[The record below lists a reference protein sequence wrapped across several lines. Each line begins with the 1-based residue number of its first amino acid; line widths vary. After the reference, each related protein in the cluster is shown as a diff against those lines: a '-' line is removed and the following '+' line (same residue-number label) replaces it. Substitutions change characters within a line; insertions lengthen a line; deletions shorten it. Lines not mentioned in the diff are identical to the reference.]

1 MISRDADSILFVFVF
16 MVMFKL
22 RKVGHY
28 GACGWRHLLLDTRC
42 PIKEN
47 KKHSYTVSTRVF
59 GNVRTYYPYV
69 CIMLSETN
77 FLQYNS
83 SYHYQPINCRKSAK
97 VGSLI
102 QTFDNK

>member
-1 MISRDADSILFVFVF
+1 VVRDFVFNKCCYSLARKTGTMISRDADSILFVFVF

-59 GNVRTYYPYV
+59 GNVRTHYSLHHFGIFEKC
-69 CIMLSETN
+69 CIIK
-77 FLQYNS
+77 
-83 SYHYQPINCRKSAK
+83 H
-97 VGSLI
+97 
-102 QTFDNK
+102 